1 MTQPGIYN
9 SWFGTIALLTNIKI
23 WGALGANMV
32 LPIGG
37 ADMPVVVSLLNAFSG
52 LATSA
57 SGFMLSNNLLTIT
70 GALVTSSGWL
80 LSDIMCRGIN
90 RSMLSVLLGGF
101 GTDES
106 SASAAASAGPVGTVQ
121 EVSATGM
128 L

>member
-70 GALVTSSGWL
+70 GALVCSSGAL

-90 RSMLSVLLGGF
+90 RSLLNVLIGGF
-101 GTDES
+101 GTDAA
-106 SASAAASAGPVGTVQ
+106 SASAAAASGGGVPQ
-121 EVSATGM
+121 
-128 L
+128 